1 MIRPSRSRRLAHS
14 LVPGRIATVT
24 VMQYPSPVL
33 AVPGPSF
40 LTFAICVALF
50 AGCAQG
56 PTPPAAP
63 ALVPQARGAQ
73 LIIKFRPSS
82 NVTPA
87 QADVLAGLSRDA
99 GVRLA
104 YVRSMSGD
112 THVLRAENVVGPQ
125 ELALIIERLSKR
137 ADVAYVEEDVRMYHQ
152 KNQ

>member
-1 MIRPSRSRRLAHS
+1 
-14 LVPGRIATVT
+14 
-24 VMQYPSPVL
+24 MQYPKPVL
-33 AVPGPSF
+33 AVPGPSVS
-40 LTFAICVALF
+40 TFAIFMTLL

-56 PTPPAAP
+56 PTPPAARVETP
-63 ALVPQARGAQ
+63 AALPATQVREAQ
-73 LIIKFRPSS
+73 LIIKFHPSV

-104 YVRSMSGD
+104 YVRPVSGD
-112 THVLRAENVVGPQ
+112 THVLRAENVAGPQ

-152 KNQ
+152 KNR